1 MSIDE
6 LKAKAESLCVDTITW
21 FKSTDIKTLEVW
33 VGIDWF
39 SGDVYIIDPDSPD
52 YPQIEIAQ
60 FDGIDQ
66 LFNGK
71 EN

>member
-1 MSIDE
+1 MTITQ
-6 LKAKAESLCVDTITW
+6 LKAKAESLCVDSINW
-21 FKSTDIKTLEVW
+21 FKSEDSEFL

-39 SGDVYIIDPDSPD
+39 AGDVYMIDPNSPD

-66 LFNGK
+66 LFAPKKFG
-71 EN
+71 EI

>member
-6 LKAKAESLCVDTITW
+6 LKAKAESLCVDEIEW
-21 FKSTDIKTLEVW
+21 LEAENGNRV

-39 SGDVYIIDPDSPD
+39 SGDVYIIDPDSPE
-52 YPQIEIAQ
+52 YPQIELAQ

>member
-1 MSIDE
+1 MTITQ
-6 LKAKAESLCVDTITW
+6 LKAKAETMCVDTIEWYQHDT
-21 FKSTDIKTLEVW
+21 IARI

>member
-1 MSIDE
+1 MTIDQ
-6 LKAKAESLCVDTITW
+6 LKDKAESLCVDEIEW
-21 FKSTDIKTLEVW
+21 LEAENGNRV

-39 SGDVYIIDPDSPD
+39 AGDIYIIDPESPD

>member
-1 MSIDE
+1 MTLE
-6 LKAKAESLCVDTITW
+6 QLKAKAESMSVEQIEW
-21 FKSTDIKTLEVW
+21 FTSATSPKVI
-33 VGIDWF
+33 GIDWF
-39 SGDVYIIDPDSPD
+39 ADDVYIIDPESPD
-52 YPQIEIAQ
+52 YPQIELAQ